1 MKTKS
6 FLCRSFLLLLALVL
20 TASAVSCASSNN
32 NDAQDV
38 IGSNDVQN
46 GTDTPLETTDPFEE
60 LKDLDLTYE
69 FEDYT
74 FLIRDNNAEAMLDQ
88 NVSEITQNSSTIDR
102 AIYKRNEDIQEIFR
116 VNFVFAKENLS
127 NSTFLTKLNTIVKSG
142 NFEYDLIVGDG
153 HSIFQGILSN
163 YFADWNDLEHVNL
176 NGAWWNKTARNEWT
190 TPGGKLYAMN
200 GDLCYQTIGNAH
212 TVFFN
217 KTILDDAKITSPYD
231 HVYNNTWTLENF
243 IKTIKLANDSLDHSG
258 TNMLHTDKFGYVT
271 QEWRGPIHVIYSTG
285 LPMFKKDA
293 DGIYSLGWKNEA
305 CHNAFDSYYD
315 LLFESGASY
324 YLKSGQPTEARN
336 AFAASTAVFTDD
348 NLKCAVNFKGTELDF
363 GIVPYPKATAE
374 VDGYYSLVGAGTNTF
389 AVLRGLSSKKL
400 SRTSLIV
407 EALARYGHVEVIP
420 MYYETILSYQ
430 AMRDEHSLEML
441 KIIHDAAFFDLGHYL
456 NPANLPSVGRL
467 IINSPGVYGQNIYTA
482 FAVLETP
489 AMSVLDKWYELD
501 EQP

>member
-1 MKTKS
+1 MMKTRS
-6 FLCRSFLLLLALVL
+6 LLCRSVLLLLALVL
-20 TASAVSCASSNN
+20 TASAVSCAASNESNAPAVESNN
-32 NDAQDV
+32 A
-38 IGSNDVQN
+38 QN
-46 GTDTPLETTDPFEE
+46 GTDAPEETTDPFEE
-60 LKDLDLTYE
+60 LRNLDLTYE

-74 FLIRDNNAEAMLDQ
+74 FLIRDRTAEALLDQ
-88 NVSEITQNSSTIDR
+88 YVSEITENSSMIDR
-102 AIYKRNEDIQEIFR
+102 AVYTRNENIQEIFQ

-127 NSTFLTKLNTIVKSG
+127 NSTFLTKLNKIVKSG
-142 NFEYDLIVGDG
+142 DYKYDLIVGDG
-153 HSIFQGILSN
+153 HSVFQGALSN
-163 YFADWNDLEHVNL
+163 YFADWNNLEYVDLDS
-176 NGAWWNKTARNEWT
+176 AWWNQTAHSEWT

-217 KTILDDAKITSPYD
+217 KTILNNAKITSPYD
-231 HVYNNTWTLENF
+231 HVYNNTWTQENF

-271 QEWRGPIHVIYSTG
+271 QEWRGPIHVIYGTG
-285 LPMFKKDA
+285 LPMFKKEA
-293 DGIYSLGWKNEA
+293 DGTYSLGWKNEA
-305 CHNAFDSYYD
+305 CHNTFDNYFD

-336 AFAASTAVFTDD
+336 AFAAATAVFTDD

-389 AVLRGLSSKKL
+389 AVLRGLSSEKL

-430 AMRDEHSLEML
+430 AMRDEHSLDML
-441 KIIHDAAFFDLGHYL
+441 KIIHDATFFDLGHYL
-456 NPANLPSVGRL
+456 NPADLPSVGRL

-489 AMSVLDKWYELD
+489 AMSVLDKWYALD
-501 EQP
+501 E